1 MCGVQQRGSAS
12 RLFCQGLLALLS
24 GWVYAAVGLGLALF
38 KGNGGPPEDTGFPA
52 ERERMVLEQVVR
64 RGVRDPRVLAAMR
77 KVERHRFVNEA
88 QRSIAYGDH
97 PLPVGEGQTISQPYI
112 VALMTEALRLE
123 GGETVLEVGTGSGYQ
138 TAILAE
144 VAEEVYSMELLSSLA
159 DRAGTILQELGYT
172 NVHFRVGD
180 GNQGWAEHAPYDSIL
195 VTAAPPRMPPK
206 LIEQLAEGG
215 RLVIPVGIASQEL
228 EVHTKEADGVRVE
241 RIASVRFV
249 PLVGD
254 ST

>member
-1 MCGVQQRGSAS
+1 MQQGGSAS

-24 GWVYAAVGLGLALF
+24 GWAYGAFGLGLALF
-38 KGNGGPPEDTGFPA
+38 KGNGGPPEDPSFEA
-52 ERERMVLEQVVR
+52 ERERMVLHQVVR
-64 RGVRDPRVLAAMR
+64 RGVRDPRVLAAVR
-77 KVERHRFVNEA
+77 KVERHRFVNES
-88 QRSIAYGDH
+88 QRSTAYGDH
-97 PLPVGEGQTISQPYI
+97 PLPVGQGQTISQPYI

-144 VAEEVYSMELLSSLA
+144 LAEEVYSIEFLPNLA
-159 DRAGTILQELGYT
+159 DRAGAIVTELGYR
-172 NVHFRVGD
+172 NVRIRVGD
-180 GNQGWAEHAPYDSIL
+180 GNRGWVEHAPYDGIL
-195 VTAAPPRMPPK
+195 VTAAPPRVPPK
-206 LIEQLAEGG
+206 LIEQLGEGG
-215 RLVIPVGIASQEL
+215 RLVIPVGISSQEL

>member
-1 MCGVQQRGSAS
+1 MQQGRRAS

-38 KGNGGPPEDTGFPA
+38 KGNGGRPEDATYPA
-52 ERERMVLEQVVR
+52 ERERMVLQQVVR

-77 KVERHRFVNEA
+77 KVERHRFINES
-88 QRSIAYGDH
+88 QRPAAYGDH

-144 VAEEVYSMELLSSLA
+144 LVEEVYSIEFLPNLA
-159 DRAGTILQELGYT
+159 DQAGAIMEELGYR
-172 NVHFRVGD
+172 NVHIRVGD
-180 GNQGWAEHAPYDSIL
+180 GNHGWAEHAPYEGIL
-195 VTAAPPRMPPK
+195 VTASPPRVPPR
-206 LIEQLAEGG
+206 LLEQLVEGG
-215 RLVIPVGIASQEL
+215 RLVIPVGITSQEL

-241 RIASVRFV
+241 RVATVRFV

-254 ST
+254 